1 MFNKILIANRGEIAI
16 RVIRAC
22 QEMGIHT
29 VAVYSEAD
37 ADSLHVTLAD
47 EAHCIGE
54 PPSAKSYLVTE
65 KILAAAKDSGAEAIH
80 PGYGFLSEN
89 ADFAR
94 AVAAAGLVFI
104 GPSAETIEQAGD
116 KITAKKLMKVAGVPL
131 IPSSDGGVAELS
143 QAHLIAD
150 EIGYPVM
157 IKATG
162 GGGGRGIRVCADA
175 SVLSEE
181 FMIAKAEAKAACGN
195 DEVYIEKCIVDPR
208 HIEFQILAD
217 QSGKV
222 IHLGE
227 RECSV
232 QRRFQKLIEE
242 APSPALDD
250 AMRQKMGKVAIKAAE
265 AVNYTNAGTVEFLL
279 DQDGD
284 FYFIEINSRIQ
295 VEHPVTEMVTGIDL
309 IKQQIEIAAGSSL
322 DFDYDSLTLR
332 GWAIECRINAENPD
346 FNFMPCPGTVENFR
360 APGGFGVRLETH
372 LYQGYSLPIYYD
384 SMIGKLIAFDLTRE
398 GAIKIMRRALSE
410 MSVEPLKTTIGLH
423 ARIMEDED
431 FINGDI
437 HTGYIKKFVP
447 DEDDDDDDDD

>member
-1 MFNKILIANRGEIAI
+1 MFKKILIANRGEIAV

-22 QEMGIHT
+22 QEMEIHAI
-29 VAVYSEAD
+29 AVFSEAD
-37 ADSLHVTLAD
+37 ALSLHVTLAD
-47 EAHCIGE
+47 ESHCIGA
-54 PPSAKSYLVTE
+54 PPSAKSYLVIDNIIE
-65 KILAAAKDSGAEAIH
+65 VAKSSGAEAIH
-80 PGYGFLSEN
+80 PGYGFLAESAE
-89 ADFAR
+89 FAR
-94 AVAAAGLVFI
+94 AVEAAGLVFI
-104 GPSAETIEQAGD
+104 GPSALTIEQAGD
-116 KITAKKLMKVAGVPL
+116 KINAKRLMRQAGIPL
-131 IPSSDGGVAELS
+131 IPSSEGGVADLKEAAS
-143 QAHLIAD
+143 IAD
-150 EIGYPVM
+150 KIGYPVM

-162 GGGGRGIRVCADA
+162 GGGGRGIRVCSDRAMLA
-175 SVLSEE
+175 EE

-195 DEVYIEKCIVDPR
+195 DEVYIEKCVVDPR
-208 HIEFQILAD
+208 HIEFQILGD
-217 QSGKV
+217 HTGKI

-250 AMRQKMGKVAIKAAE
+250 TMRSQMGEMAIKAAK

-279 DQDGD
+279 DQAGN

-295 VEHPVTEMVTGIDL
+295 VEHPVTEMVTGVDL
-309 IKQQIEIAAGSSL
+309 VKQQIQIANGTAL
-322 DFDYDSLTLR
+322 DFDYESLSIR

-346 FNFMPCPGTVENFR
+346 FNFMPCPGTIEHYR
-360 APGGFGVRLETH
+360 APAGFGVRFETQ

-398 GAIKIMRRALSE
+398 GAIKIMRRALNE
-410 MSVEPLKTTIGLH
+410 ICIDPLKSTISLH
-423 ARIMEDED
+423 ARIMEDTD

-447 DEDDDDDDDD
+447 DEDEDEDDDD